1 MAYGRQPPQGGGG
14 LGRETQA
21 LALKAFIVE
30 DNLPI
35 RESLTEAL
43 AELAGIET
51 MGHAATEKA
60 AVRWLSDPANDW
72 DIAIVDLVLEPGGS
86 GLGVLR
92 ALQGR
97 KPGQKMAVLT
107 GALSERTRRQCET
120 LGCDGV
126 FDKSMETEALLDWCI
141 SLSGRAARP

>member
-1 MAYGRQPPQGGGG
+1 
-14 LGRETQA
+14 

-43 AELAGIET
+43 SELAGIET
-51 MGHAATEKA
+51 VGHAASEKA
-60 AVRWLSDPANDW
+60 AVHWLSRPDHAW
-72 DIAIVDLVLEPGGS
+72 DLAIVDLVLEPGGS

-97 KPGQKMAVLT
+97 RPDQKVVVLT
-107 GALSERTRRQCET
+107 GALGEHTRRQCEAR
-120 LGCDGV
+120 GCDGV
-126 FDKSMETEALLDWCI
+126 FDKSMETEALLQWCI
-141 SLSGRAARP
+141 ALARESVAR

>member
-1 MAYGRQPPQGGGG
+1 M
-14 LGRETQA
+14 
-21 LALKAFIVE
+21 ALKAFIVE

-43 AELAGIET
+43 SELAGIET
-51 MGHAATEKA
+51 VGHAPSERA
-60 AVRWLSDPANDW
+60 AVQWLSQPDHPW
-72 DIAIVDLVLEPGGS
+72 DLAIVDLVLEPGGS

-92 ALQGR
+92 SLQGR
-97 KPGQKMAVLT
+97 KPEQKMVVLT
-107 GALSERTRRQCET
+107 GALSERTRQQCQA

-141 SLSGRAARP
+141 ALARAAADH